1 MQQQKA
7 NSFVDF
13 LQSTTARL
21 ALSYLAIIMA
31 MSIGFSYVF
40 YNTSMQ
46 EFKRRAN
53 VPERVFINDDG
64 RQYIQE
70 FIDQRA
76 IHAKRKLMANLVLL
90 NIGAL
95 AAGSYV
101 SYVLARR
108 ALEPIEQAMEAQ
120 SRFTS
125 DASHELRTPLAAI
138 QAENEVVLR
147 KPDLSLDRAKET
159 LRSNLE
165 EVIRLRDLSDGLL
178 QLARADTVELHAKP
192 VHVENIVSEAL
203 NRVVKLAQQKDIAV
217 EETAQDAVVLGD
229 ERLLTQAVVILL
241 DNAIKYSPNK
251 TTVFVTSE
259 SDSQRVAIR
268 IRDEGAGISTV
279 DQTRIFDRFYRV
291 DQSRN
296 RHKTPGH
303 GLGLSLAR
311 KIVEQHQG
319 TISVQSDMGKGSIFT
334 ISLPHLG

>member
-1 MQQQKA
+1 MPQPKA
-7 NSFVDF
+7 NTFVVF

-40 YNTSMQ
+40 YNTSVH
-46 EFKRRAN
+46 EFNRRAS
-53 VPERVFINDDG
+53 PPAPMLINEDG

-76 IHAKRKLMANLVLL
+76 QRARTRLLTNLVLL
-90 NIGAL
+90 NIAAL
-95 AAGSYV
+95 GAGSYV

-108 ALEPIEQAMEAQ
+108 TLEPIEQAMEAQ

-147 KPDLSLDRAKET
+147 KSNLTLPRAKEA
-159 LRSNLE
+159 LQSNLE

-178 QLARADTVELHAKP
+178 QLARADGTDLQKNP
-192 VHVENIVSEAL
+192 VHIEQVVTEAL
-203 NRVVKLAQQKDIAV
+203 NQVVRLAQEKDIAV
-217 EETAQDAVVLGD
+217 EDAVHDVVVLGD

-241 DNAIKYSPNK
+241 DNAIKYSPEK
-251 TTVFVTSE
+251 TTVYVTAE
-259 SDSQRVAIR
+259 SDGQRVAIR
-268 IRDEGAGISTV
+268 VRDEGPGIAATEQQRV
-279 DQTRIFDRFYRV
+279 FDRFYRI

-311 KIVEQHQG
+311 KIIEQHQG
-319 TISVQSDMGKGSIFT
+319 RITLQSGVGKGSTFI
-334 ISLPHLG
+334 ISLPQVA